1 MIKKKDLD
9 QDNIKAWKEYIKN
22 PSDIYDK
29 DKNYSRENDKKGRFK
44 YDLHGYTL
52 DDANKKV
59 KEIIL
64 SCKEKNYKEIL
75 LITGKGLH
83 SKIESVY
90 SSKNFS
96 KLRFSIPEFLKTD
109 KEISKYVKSVS
120 SADKNKGGEGAILIK
135 LNSTIK

>member
-9 QDNIKAWKEYIKN
+9 QGNIKAWEEYIKN

-29 DKNYSRENDKKGRFK
+29 DKNYSKENFIKRRFK

-52 DDANKKV
+52 DEANSKA

-64 SCKEKNYKEIL
+64 SCKENNYKEVL

-83 SKIESVY
+83 SKNHEDAYV
-90 SSKNFS
+90 SKNLGT
-96 KLRFSIPEFLKTD
+96 LRYSVPEFIKSDEELNNLIVSINEA
-109 KEISKYVKSVS
+109 EIK
-120 SADKNKGGEGAILIK
+120 DGGAGAILIK
-135 LNSTIK
+135 LKNL

>member
-9 QDNIKAWKEYIKN
+9 QDDRKAWEEYIKD

-52 DDANKKV
+52 DGANSKV

-64 SCKEKNYKEIL
+64 SCKKNNYKEIL

-83 SKIESVY
+83 SKNDNEVYVSKDLGTLRYSV
-90 SSKNFS
+90 
-96 KLRFSIPEFLKTD
+96 PEFIKSDRDLNNLIVSINEA
-109 KEISKYVKSVS
+109 EIR
-120 SADKNKGGEGAILIK
+120 DGGAGAILIK
-135 LNSTIK
+135 LKNL